1 MSQIEIN
8 VRIWGSSVNSFYK
21 LSYSVCLTFAY
32 FMKLFS
38 LAKRRSTYAVDSIL
52 TLMTYL
58 SIHTTNLWS
67 ALLKEVKPEAHQLQA
82 VPWILLPVIALG
94 LWWPA
99 VSTYLHHEPRHLAL
113 CAIITDFLVILL
125 FDGLYTCT
133 YFSWAKLMLVI
144 LFLVFFF

>member
-82 VPWILLPVIALG
+82 VPWILLPVIRPWFVVTCCEHLLAPRTKAPG
-94 LWWPA
+94 IMCNNNRFFGYIAIWWFIH
-99 VSTYLHHEPRHLAL
+99 VH
-113 CAIITDFLVILL
+113 IF
-125 FDGLYTCT
+125 
-133 YFSWAKLMLVI
+133 
-144 LFLVFFF
+144 